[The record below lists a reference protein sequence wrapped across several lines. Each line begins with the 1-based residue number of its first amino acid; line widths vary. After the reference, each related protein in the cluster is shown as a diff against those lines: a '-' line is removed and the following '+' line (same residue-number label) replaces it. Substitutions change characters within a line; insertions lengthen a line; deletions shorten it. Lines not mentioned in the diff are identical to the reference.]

1 MVPGNRPRIPAL
13 PLGDSGWRRRRPEK
27 SALYRL
33 LARHLHTYLEQAALS
48 SQGSGVPWFVK
59 RELESFMSCGIPAR
73 GFLRVRCPACRTDQ
87 VVAFS
92 CKCRGVCPS
101 CCARRM
107 ADTAAHLV
115 DNVFPDVPIRQWVLT
130 FPFRLRYLLAY
141 NANLCRAVRKV
152 SIRALLTF
160 LRRRARKFGTH
171 DGHSGAVCSLQ
182 RAGGSINI
190 HVHLH
195 VLALD
200 GVFFQPDDDSD
211 LAYQHLPAPREA
223 EVQRLLETIRN
234 RVARLLRK
242 WGLDE
247 GADAEAGAD
256 DSGWSACLTQAGRA
270 RPAHLCRGP
279 VPQTARTTK
288 RRCAE
293 LDGYTLHADTMIA
306 GGERVALERLAR
318 YITRPPIATERLSIA
333 DDGRVL
339 YRLKTPF
346 HDGTS
351 VLAFKPLPFIARLAA
366 LVPPP
371 RFHLVTY
378 HGVLAPNHALRS
390 RVVPKKPGSRGKQPA
405 RSKARPRSGRHPWAE
420 LMRRVQLIRCPQM

>member
-1 MVPGNRPRIPAL
+1 MPDRTALESRAADRPCNHGGSATSVWLSWSLATDLGFPRCPW
-13 PLGDSGWRRRRPEK
+13 GDSGWRRRQPEK

-59 RELESFMSCGIPAR
+59 RELESFLSCGILAR

-92 CKCRGVCPS
+92 CKKRGVCPS

-115 DNVFPDVPIRQWVLT
+115 DHVLPDVPIRQWVLT

-141 NANLCRAVRKV
+141 NAKLCRAVRKV

-160 LRRRARKFGTH
+160 LRRSARKFGID

-182 RAGGSINI
+182 RAGGSINS

-200 GVFFQPDDDSD
+200 GVFFKPADGLDLDD
-211 LAYQHLPAPREA
+211 QHLPAPRES
-223 EVQRLLETIRN
+223 EVQRLLETIRS
-234 RVARLLRK
+234 RVDRLLRR

-256 DSGWSACLTQAGRA
+256 DSGWSRSRGVRKLHRRESRAPPTPAPVNQGSEVGAVAWELAAQAGPIGAGPARGQSEGVDRL
-270 RPAHLCRGP
+270 RPAIEGQRG
-279 VPQTARTTK
+279 
-288 RRCAE
+288 
-293 LDGYTLHADTMIA
+293 
-306 GGERVALERLAR
+306 
-318 YITRPPIATERLSIA
+318 
-333 DDGRVL
+333 
-339 YRLKTPF
+339 
-346 HDGTS
+346 
-351 VLAFKPLPFIARLAA
+351 
-366 LVPPP
+366 
-371 RFHLVTY
+371 
-378 HGVLAPNHALRS
+378 
-390 RVVPKKPGSRGKQPA
+390 
-405 RSKARPRSGRHPWAE
+405 
-420 LMRRVQLIRCPQM
+420 